1 MICVSLCATG
11 WQAEETLELVQELVE
26 QRDAAQNAVE
36 ELSKDE
42 EAIDAEEEN
51 LEDVLAEDEE
61 SLQEQDAVIQDMS
74 IELEEVSE

>member
-1 MICVSLCATG
+1 M
-11 WQAEETLELVQELVE
+11 VQELVE